1 MTSFIKTALFLVL
14 CIIFTTSL
22 NKNKFRKTTETSVRQ
37 IIYFL
42 VQCKNNHLLKNLEKR
57 RCMLFIY
64 LTQFSA

>member
-22 NKNKFRKTTETSVRQ
+22 NKNKFRKTKGVIQ

-42 VQCKNNHLLKNLEKR
+42 VLCKNNHLQKNLER
-57 RCMLFIY
+57 
-64 LTQFSA
+64 

>member
-22 NKNKFRKTTETSVRQ
+22 NKNKFSQGSVRQ

-42 VQCKNNHLLKNLEKR
+42 VLCTNNHLQK
-57 RCMLFIY
+57 F
-64 LTQFSA
+64 